1 MTTTEG
7 GLKRDTVSIISSTKQ
22 PRAFTRFHSRYNKL
36 LGVCRDA
43 MRGFVHTNAEISKMF
58 FPFSDPARDLREY
71 MLTSRQFVDA
81 LDVVFPWYKN
91 GNNITYVLS
100 EDTKK
105 FQTTRVVI
113 NLLDIYMARDFFLSI
128 YISDK
133 DTSYSGNVVN
143 INSHTKRATPQKKH
157 DLVQPLADAARRSEN
172 TFARGFPP
180 CLTYLDELPFYSE
193 NAQGIGNV

>member
-1 MTTTEG
+1 MTMSEG
-7 GLKRDTVSIISSTKQ
+7 GLKRGTAAIISSSKQ
-22 PRAFTRFHSRYNKL
+22 PRALTRFHSRYNKL

-58 FPFSDPARDLREY
+58 FPFADPVRDLREY
-71 MLTSRQFVDA
+71 MSSTKQFVDA

-91 GNNITYVLS
+91 EYITYVLA

-113 NLLDIYMARDFFLSI
+113 SMLDIYMARDLFLSI
-128 YISDK
+128 YVTDK
-133 DTSYSGNVVN
+133 DTPYSGNVVSM
-143 INSHTKRATPQKKH
+143 NSHTKRVTPQKKN
-157 DLVQPLADAARRSEN
+157 DLVQPLADAARRSED

-180 CLTYLDELPFYSE
+180 YLTYLDELPFYSE